1 MGAIDE
7 IIEAPLSPQ
16 ALGARF
22 RELCDD
28 PRFANLP
35 GKIELDVW
43 GRIVMSPASNLHGL
57 LQMRLGQRLAPLGGQ
72 AFAEASVLTPSGV
85 LVADVAWGSAEL
97 VRAHRAETPFTR
109 APELCIE
116 VVSPS
121 NARKELEEKIAA
133 YLAAGAKEVW
143 IVLPKSQRVEVFGT
157 DGPLASTAYAVDL
170 AGLFD
175 F

>member
-1 MGAIDE
+1 MGAITDL
-7 IIEAPLSPQ
+7 IEEPLSAE

-43 GRIVMSPASNLHGL
+43 GRIVMSPANNLHGM
-57 LQMRLGQRLAPLGGQ
+57 LQFAVGQRLAALGGRVQ
-72 AFAEASVLTPSGV
+72 TEAAILTPAGV
-85 LVADVAWGSAEL
+85 LVADVAWCSDQFVA
-97 VRAHRAETPFTR
+97 AHRTETPFTR
-109 APELCIE
+109 APEICAE

-121 NARKELEEKIAA
+121 NARKELEEKTTA
-133 YLAAGAKEVW
+133 YLAAGAAEVW
-143 IVLPKSQRVEVFGT
+143 IVLPSSKRVEFFGAGGRLPT
-157 DGPLASTAYAVDL
+157 SAFPVDL

-175 F
+175 